1 MALIDHL
8 PADVLTVAIRVTP
21 RFPREIRRLCFP
33 ASAIGA
39 TKHSA
44 TNHKQSAVA
53 SVARPITLRF
63 LPKPSARQIQH
74 GV

>member
-8 PADVLTVAIRVTP
+8 LADVLTVAIRVTP
-21 RFPREIRRLCFP
+21 RFPRELRRSWFP

-39 TKHSA
+39 TKQSA
-44 TNHKQSAVA
+44 TNHKQLAEV
-53 SVARPITLRF
+53 SVAAKKTRRF

>member
-1 MALIDHL
+1 MAPIDHL
-8 PADVLTVAIRVTP
+8 PADVLTAAIRVTP
-21 RFPREIRRLCFP
+21 RFPREIRRSCFP

-44 TNHKQSAVA
+44 TNHKQLAVV
-53 SVARPITLRF
+53 SVAAQTTRRF